1 MLSIQVHNLMS
12 SDYFVSNL
20 AVKVILDSPLVIFFV
35 LFYFFCNRLD
45 TSESFTDLR
54 VTVQLYKLTNNK
66 QGRRTKQ
73 RTLGLGLTE

>member
-12 SDYFVSNL
+12 SDNFVSNL
-20 AVKVILDSPLVIFFV
+20 AVKVILDSPLVIFLSF
-35 LFYFFCNRLD
+35 FIFCNRLD

>member
-20 AVKVILDSPLVIFFV
+20 AVKVILDSPLVIFLSF
-35 LFYFFCNRLD
+35 LFFCNRLD
-45 TSESFTDLR
+45 TSESFTDLQ